1 MIPCCVFCGEKD
13 PHKLTMS
20 TRIVNGKAVT
30 IDACFNCYWR
40 EKFMAGGEDGIL
52 SEREADREVLY
63 DETEFSVRDAS
74 ELQERDNFR
83 R

>member
-13 PHKLTMS
+13 PLKLTMS

-40 EKFMAGGEDGIL
+40 EKFEAGGEDGML
-52 SEREADREVLY
+52 SEGEADRKGIFE
-63 DETEFSVRDAS
+63 ERKPSAAGISERIEFKG
-74 ELQERDNFR
+74 
-83 R
+83 

>member
-1 MIPCCVFCGEKD
+1 MDV
-13 PHKLTMS
+13 
-20 TRIVNGKAVT
+20 
-30 IDACFNCYWR
+30 CFNCYWR
-40 EKFMAGGEDGIL
+40 EKFVIGGEDGML
-52 SEREADREVLY
+52 SEGKADREALC